1 MHWKIAGTWY
11 LAYDSGFAAYQIN
24 GQYLGVW
31 VFSDKLQYTTRYTA
45 NARSKCSDMWLQCV
59 KKKKKSS
66 TYFEVFAYNLLKKM
80 DLQTRHAVSGRGTGG
95 DDDTKK
101 KMMGEEHDL
110 PHQEMTNDDGLF
122 VISWCRRSWSERY
135 FMRTRVR

>member
-1 MHWKIAGTWY
+1 MTNCSTLPGTQ
-11 LAYDSGFAAYQIN
+11 L
-24 GQYLGVW
+24 
-31 VFSDKLQYTTRYTA
+31 TRV
-45 NARSKCSDMWLQCV
+45 RSAVICDYSAL

-110 PHQEMTNDDGLF
+110 PHQEMTND
-122 VISWCRRSWSERY
+122 RRKTQLELKIRIPGY
-135 FMRTRVR
+135 IK